1 MRPLWLRTFP
11 SASLLATILSLVTIS
26 ILHGERGYC
35 RLVHL
40 VIKPAVLGALA
51 VALHILLRREDV
63 ARWRPWKKAGLVAVC
78 VLAFAVHLGGALFRY
93 PQFCRSPACQQ
104 DSIAAW
110 SSCLRN
116 GLSP

>member
-1 MRPLWLRTFP
+1 MRSRWLQAFP
-11 SASLLATILSLVTIS
+11 SVSLIATILSLATIS

-40 VIKPAVLGALA
+40 AIKPAVLGALA
-51 VALHILLRREDV
+51 VGVHILMRREDV

-93 PQFCRSPACQQ
+93 PEFCKSPACQQ

-110 SSCLRN
+110 VSCLRN
-116 GLSP
+116 TLNP